1 MEERWFG
8 KKYYPVGHLYDDF
21 IIMTKASRMLVF
33 LLLRKFGHKRF
44 SVECAKALVLHND
57 AF

>member
-33 LLLRKFGHKRF
+33 LLLRKFGHKEVF
-44 SVECAKALVLHND
+44 S
-57 AF
+57 